1 MAKKNDNNFKK
12 AMNELLGAPAPAA
25 AKEETV
31 KPATKEVVKEEPK
44 KAAPAAAP
52 AAKPVAAK
60 VKPEEAV
67 IPAGMVITGNITTES
82 DIRILGSVVGDIT
95 CEGDILLYGTVE
107 GNVSAQDITIQGGTM
122 NGDVTVKA
130 DAKLEDESTL
140 KGNLTAVNVYSNAK
154 SQGQIIA
161 SGTVEL
167 KNQAYV
173 NGDITA
179 ATFSVT
185 SGAKIKGAVTIN
197 E

>member
-31 KPATKEVVKEEPK
+31 KPAAKEVVKEEPK

-52 AAKPVAAK
+52 VAKPVAAK

-67 IPAGMVITGNITTES
+67 IPAGMV
-82 DIRILGSVVGDIT
+82 RILGSVVGDIT
-95 CEGDILLYGTVE
+95 CEGDILLFGTVE

>member
-12 AMNELLGAPAPAA
+12 AMDELLGAPAPAA

-31 KPATKEVVKEEPK
+31 KPAAKEVVKEEPK
-44 KAAPAAAP
+44 KAAP

>member
-12 AMNELLGAPAPAA
+12 AMNELLGAPV

-31 KPATKEVVKEEPK
+31 KPVAKEVVKEEPK
-44 KAAPAAAP
+44 KASPVVE

-60 VKPEEAV
+60 VKREEAV
-67 IPAGMVITGNITTES
+67 IPEGMVITGNIKTES
-82 DIRILGSVVGDIT
+82 DMRVLGNIVGDVV
-95 CEGDILLYGTVE
+95 CEGNILLYGNIE
-107 GNVSAQDITIQGGTM
+107 GNVSAENITIQSGSM
-122 NGDVTVKA
+122 HGDVTVKS
-130 DAKLEDESTL
+130 DAVLEEASTL
-140 KGNLTAVNVYSNAK
+140 KGNLTAVNVLSNAK
-154 SQGQIIA
+154 TQGQIIA

-167 KNQAYV
+167 KNQAFV

>member
-12 AMNELLGAPAPAA
+12 AMNELLGAPA

-31 KPATKEVVKEEPK
+31 KPAAKEVVKEEPK
-44 KAAPAAAP
+44 KVAPAAAP
-52 AAKPVAAK
+52 AAKPAAVN
-60 VKPEEAV
+60 VKREEAV

-82 DIRILGSVVGDIT
+82 DIRILGSVVGDIA
-95 CEGDILLYGTVE
+95 CEGNILLYGSID
-107 GNVSAQDITIQGGTM
+107 GNVSAQNITIQSGSM
-122 NGDVTVKA
+122 KGDVTVKA
-130 DAKLEDESTL
+130 DAKLQDESTL
-140 KGNLTAVNVYSNAK
+140 SGNLTAVNVYSNAK
-154 SQGQIIA
+154 SKGQIIA

-167 KNQAYV
+167 QNQAFV

>member
-12 AMNELLGAPAPAA
+12 AMNELLGAPATAA

-31 KPATKEVVKEEPK
+31 KPVAKEVVKEEPK
-44 KAAPAAAP
+44 KAAPAA
-52 AAKPVAAK
+52 PVAKTVATN
-60 VKPEEAV
+60 VKREEAV
-67 IPAGMVITGNITTES
+67 IPAGMVITGNVTTES
-82 DIRILGSVVGDIT
+82 NIRILGSVVGDVV
-95 CEGDILLYGTVE
+95 CEGDILLYGKIE
-107 GNVSAQDITIQGGTM
+107 GNVSVQNITIQGGSM
-122 NGDVTVKA
+122 KGDVTVKA
-130 DAKLEDESTL
+130 DAKLEDDSTL
-140 KGNLTAVNVYSNAK
+140 NGNLTAVNVYSNAK
-154 SQGQIIA
+154 SQGQIVA

-167 KNQAYV
+167 QNQAYV